1 MRHGRAEAHF
11 VAVGER
17 LQRHLGAV
25 HEGAVA
31 RVEVGD
37 PVAAVAQEDLRV
49 LARDGGVD
57 DDVAVAGD
65 APERRSA
72 RREREEAAALRT
84 FHDLEGGGGEFGLVH
99 RGFRGVAAG
108 RTLSRVVD
116 LARRL
121 TLLARR
127 ASVRRTIRPAKV
139 RAAGWDRGGQAMV
152 SNLAWLLVPMAAGP
166 WAPQS
171 TVPREALTFAAT
183 FDGGLDADV
192 ARGDARLHAG
202 PSWAPPRLGEP
213 GLVQSGAVTRERRGA
228 LRGHALRFH
237 RRTDELLFFH
247 GAGNTPWR
255 ARDWSGTLSFWLR
268 AEPAGELLDGF
279 CDPVTVTSKDWN
291 DAGLFC
297 EFEKRPTF
305 RHFRLG
311 AYADLS
317 VWNAT
322 SKPWDQLSFAE
333 KSLAQVEADAHFGG
347 RWTHVAMAFE
357 RFNSGAADGVAR
369 LYLDGQLAAT
379 LSPRTQTWTWE
390 EAAQRIV
397 LGLNYVGWLD
407 ELAWFERALTDGEI
421 AALHALPGG
430 LADLWRP
437 RVAVGAAKVDVTP
450 DFPIRLCGYAS
461 REKEATSAVQ
471 PLFARALAIG
481 EGDDL
486 ALLMALDN
494 TAVPQRMTDEVA
506 ARLARRFGL
515 APERFTLCVTHT
527 HAAPV
532 LDGGIDCMF
541 GRPIPADQWERIER
555 YSRELV
561 DRLEEAAAAAIA
573 ARAPAL
579 LSWGEGRADFARNRR
594 TPGGP
599 VDPALPLLA
608 AFREDGT
615 LAATVQNY
623 ACHCTA
629 CDGSVNQHCGDWAG
643 YASEGIE
650 AAHARAVALTVIGCG
665 ADANPLDGPSGDLRV
680 AQRHGA
686 TVAAE
691 VARLLRGPLTPLLA
705 DAARD
710 GGAPRIALDRFELPY
725 APFPP
730 REQWEA
736 RVKAGGAVGFHA
748 AQWLARLDRGE
759 AFPGA
764 LPCSVQAWQWG
775 DDLVQLFLP
784 GEVVVDYSLRLKREF
799 DRARLWI
806 TAYSNDVPCY
816 LPSERILREGGY
828 EAGGAMTYYGRPGP
842 LAAGIEQR
850 IVDAVHRLV
859 PPAYAAPPDDPR
871 FPPAKSAA
879 ESRDCFE
886 LSRDDLAVELVACEP
901 QVQSPVAIDFAA
913 DGTLFV
919 CEMNDYPTGL
929 DGNYQPGGRVTWLRD
944 RDGDGR
950 YEQSGVFV
958 DGLPFPTGVM
968 SWKRGALI
976 CAAPDILYAED
987 RDGDGRA
994 DVKQVLFTG
1003 FSTENYQARV
1013 NSLTWGLDGWIYGSC
1028 GLLGGVI
1035 TPLREGVAGEAVDCR
1050 GRDFRID
1057 PARGVIEA
1065 IEGTSQQGRVRDDFG
1080 RWFGCDS
1087 GWLIFEFPLADR
1099 VLRRNLLVAPPDP
1112 RSNVLADADPR
1123 QLFQISTVLER
1134 FNDAGDASRV
1144 TGACGLGIYRD
1155 EWLGAELDGN
1165 AFTCEPVA
1173 NVVRRT
1179 VLDGRGSA
1187 AVGRRAP
1194 EEQAREFLA
1203 SRDPWFRPVQATTG
1217 PDGALWIVDMYR
1229 FVVEHPRWIPAA
1241 KLAELDVRAGAT
1253 MGRLWRVVKKGAER
1267 RKVADLASADVGQLR
1282 EALASRNG
1290 VVRDLAHRELLDR
1303 VEPRV
1308 PRSAADA
1315 IESGAPRGVEATAR
1329 SMRATAPAA
1338 KVQEAW
1344 CFAQL
1349 GWLDED
1355 DVSDLLALNQ
1365 LPDVRAACM
1374 PLAEEWLSALT
1385 EESSAADWR
1394 GGSMA
1399 PPHPV
1404 TEWSVWTPADW
1415 KSLDRDLGGE
1425 AGGLAP
1431 RSSAEPTGRER
1442 LQSALALSECAT
1454 AFAGRLLGELL
1465 AMHADDPWLR
1475 AAVVSAAPRH
1485 AGALLEAL
1493 LDARLAG
1500 ATRSAAQQEAL
1511 EAVVVTVGGLP
1522 TEAQAVKRAAL
1533 VPLLGEGEAAA
1544 REPWRW
1550 RALARLLAGSGPLE
1564 RAPEVV
1570 TQLDSHLRAA
1580 AEMLRS
1586 SGGAEEADA
1595 ARIAALELLCSDATP
1610 SHSAALPLAE
1620 LAAFV
1625 EPSHSAPLAAA
1636 ALSALARRGD
1646 RATAAELLPRLPR
1659 LLPER
1664 LAAAQA
1670 LLLSRPEWRS
1680 ELVAALEAGTLSRA
1694 LLDAAARERLLA
1706 DDDAALRGRAAT
1718 LLARG
1723 GTPSRAQV
1731 IAQFQPALAMTGD
1744 LAHGKVLFAKLCAS
1758 CHAFRGVGHHVGPDL
1773 AALGDRSAPRLL
1785 ESLLD
1790 PNGAVNGEFVNYRVV
1805 LRDGSDLSGLIR
1817 GESSGGFTL
1826 VQANDQRRTLR
1837 RSEVAEVK
1845 ASKLSLMPE
1854 GLEEGLSAQEV
1865 ADLIAWLQS
1874 GSLRLGALSAESI
1887 AAARAELARAP
1898 LNGYAQLIERFDDF
1912 AQPSWLGVVPMRY
1925 CRQEDGKQRVRWRTG
1940 PAQALAGDP
1949 ARVQLRFA
1957 AAMGLVS
1964 QPAAG
1969 FALAIDGR
1977 ETLVFEAVVGDA
1989 RWSAAGEPGELPIE
2003 LAFEC
2008 RAAHSEDATGVMTLT
2023 LSAERLPVG
2032 STVELTVTGRAARS
2046 LRWFGLLLP

>member
-1 MRHGRAEAHF
+1 MVPMDAGVVSLLVALLAATQGAPPPIEPSPALSPSLAPLPAGAIG
-11 VAVGER
+11 AVG
-17 LQRHLGAV
+17 A
-25 HEGAVA
+25 A
-31 RVEVGD
+31 RT
-37 PVAAVAQEDLRV
+37 
-49 LARDGGVD
+49 
-57 DDVAVAGD
+57 
-65 APERRSA
+65 SA
-72 RREREEAAALRT
+72 
-84 FHDLEGGGGEFGLVH
+84 
-99 RGFRGVAAG
+99 
-108 RTLSRVVD
+108 
-116 LARRL
+116 
-121 TLLARR
+121 LL
-127 ASVRRTIRPAKV
+127 
-139 RAAGWDRGGQAMV
+139 D
-152 SNLAWLLVPMAAGP
+152 
-166 WAPQS
+166 
-171 TVPREALTFAAT
+171 ALTFAAT
-183 FDGGLDADV
+183 FDGGLDAEV
-192 ARGDARLHAG
+192 SRGDGRLHAG

-213 GLVQSGAVTRERRGA
+213 GLVKSGAVTRERRGA
-228 LRGHALRFH
+228 LRGQALRFL

-255 ARDWSGTLSFWLR
+255 ARDWSGTLSFWLC
-268 AEPAGELLDGF
+268 AEPQGELLDGF
-279 CDPVTVTSKDWN
+279 CDPVTVTAKEWN

-305 RHFRLG
+305 RHFRMG
-311 AYADLS
+311 AYADLA
-317 VWNAT
+317 VWNAAG
-322 SKPWDQLSFAE
+322 KPWEELSFEE
-333 KSLAQVEADAHFGG
+333 KSLAQVEADDHFGG
-347 RWTHVAMAFE
+347 RWTHVTMAFE

-369 LYLDGQLAAT
+369 LYLDGELAAT
-379 LSPRTQTWTWE
+379 LAPRLQTWTWE

-407 ELAWFERALTDGEI
+407 ELAWFDRALSEGEI

-450 DFPIRLCGYAS
+450 SFPIRLCGYAS

-471 PLFARALAIG
+471 PLFARALAVG
-481 EGDDL
+481 EGERL
-486 ALLMALDN
+486 ALLLALDN

-506 ARLARRFGL
+506 ARLAKRFGL
-515 APERFTLCVTHT
+515 APERFTLSVTHT

-541 GRPIPADQWERIER
+541 GRPIPADQWERIEQ

-561 DRLEEAAAAAIA
+561 DRLEAAAAAAIA

-579 LSWGEGRADFARNRR
+579 LSWGEGQVDFARNRR
-594 TPGGP
+594 TAGGP

-615 LAATVQNY
+615 LVATVQNY

-643 YASEGIE
+643 YASEGVE
-650 AAHARAVALTVIGCG
+650 AAHAGAVALTVIGCG
-665 ADANPLDGPSGDLRV
+665 ADANPADGPSGDLRV

-691 VARLLRGPLTPLLA
+691 VARLLRGPLVPLLA
-705 DAARD
+705 DRARD
-710 GGAPRIALDRFELPY
+710 GGAPTIALERLALPY
-725 APFPP
+725 APFPT

-736 RVKAGGAVGFHA
+736 RVKAGGAIGFHA

-759 AFPGA
+759 ALPAA
-764 LPCSVQAWQWG
+764 LPYSVQAWQWG
-775 DDLVQLFLP
+775 DELVQLFLP

-816 LPSERILREGGY
+816 IPSERILREGGY

-842 LAAGIEQR
+842 LAAGVEQR

-859 PPAYAAPPDDPR
+859 PPAFAAAPDDPR

-879 ESRDCFE
+879 ESREQFE
-886 LSRDDLAVELVACEP
+886 LSRDDLAIELVACEP

-913 DGTLFV
+913 DGTVYV

-968 SWKRGALI
+968 SWRRGALI

-1013 NSLTWGLDGWIYGSC
+1013 NSLTWGLDGWVYGSC
-1028 GLLGGVI
+1028 GLFGGVI
-1035 TPLREGVAGEAVDCR
+1035 TPVRDGVAGEAVDCR

-1087 GWLIFEFPLADR
+1087 GWLVFEFPLADR
-1099 VLRRNLLVAPPDP
+1099 VLRRNSFVAPLDP

-1134 FNDAGDASRV
+1134 FNEAGDASRV
-1144 TGACGLGIYRD
+1144 TGACGIGIYRD

-1179 VLDGRGSA
+1179 VLDRRGSA

-1229 FVVEHPRWIPAA
+1229 FVIEHPRWIPAA

-1267 RKVADLASADVGQLR
+1267 RKVADLANADVAQLR

-1290 VVRDLAHRELLDR
+1290 VVRDLAHRELLAR
-1303 VEPRV
+1303 VEPRA
-1308 PRSAADA
+1308 PRSVAES
-1315 IESGAPRGVEATAR
+1315 IESGAPRGVDAIAR
-1329 SMRATAPAA
+1329 RMRATVPAA

-1349 GWLDED
+1349 GWLDEG
-1355 DVSDLLALNQ
+1355 DVSDLLGLNAL
-1365 LPDVRAACM
+1365 PEVRAACM
-1374 PLAEEWLSALT
+1374 PLADAWLPALT
-1385 EESSAADWR
+1385 DAASGANER

-1415 KSLDRDLGGE
+1415 KSLDHDRGGE
-1425 AGGLAP
+1425 GGGLAP
-1431 RSSAEPTGRER
+1431 RSSFEPTGRER

-1454 AFAGRLLGELL
+1454 AFSGRLLGELL

-1485 AGALLEAL
+1485 AAALLDAL

-1511 EAVVVTVGGLP
+1511 EAVVTTVGALP
-1522 TEAQAVKRAAL
+1522 AEAQAVKRAAL
-1533 VPLLGEGEAAA
+1533 VPLLGEDDAAS

-1550 RALARLLAGSGPLE
+1550 RALARLLGPVSGGSGEPSEGGSALPAVLAAQLE
-1564 RAPEVV
+1564 RHRSAAREALQNADVGGGA
-1570 TQLDSHLRAA
+1570 AA
-1580 AEMLRS
+1580 AEAA
-1586 SGGAEEADA
+1586 AEALDA
-1595 ARIAALELLCSDATP
+1595 ARVAALELLCSEAMQP
-1610 SHSAALPLAE
+1610 NSAALPLAE
-1620 LAAFV
+1620 IAAFV
-1625 EPSHSAPLAAA
+1625 EPHHSAPLAAA
-1636 ALSALARRGD
+1636 ALAALARRGD
-1646 RATAAELLPRLPR
+1646 RGTAAELLPRLSR

-1664 LAAAQA
+1664 LGAALA
-1670 LLLSRPEWRS
+1670 LLLSRPEWRG

-1706 DDDAALRGRAAT
+1706 DDYVALRERAT
-1718 LLARG
+1718 KLLARG
-1723 GTPSRAQV
+1723 GTPKRAQV
-1731 IAQFQPALAMTGD
+1731 IAQFQPALALAGD
-1744 LAHGKVLFAKLCAS
+1744 LAHGKALFAKLCAS

-1805 LRDGSDLSGLIR
+1805 LRDGSDRSGLIR

-1837 RSEVAEVK
+1837 RAEVAEVK

-1854 GLEEGLSAQEV
+1854 GLEEGLSAQAM

-1874 GSLRLGALSAESI
+1874 GPLRLGALSAESI
-1887 AAARAELARAP
+1887 AAARAELAAASQ
-1898 LNGYAQLIERFDDF
+1898 NGFAQLLEQFDDF
-1912 AQPSWLGVVPMRY
+1912 AQPSWLGVVPMHY
-1925 CRQEDGKQRVRWRTG
+1925 CRQLDGTQRVRWRSG
-1940 PAQALAGDP
+1940 PAELVAGDR

-1964 QPAAG
+1964 QPTAG
-1969 FALAIDGR
+1969 FALAIDGVER
-1977 ETLVFEAVVGDA
+1977 LTFDAVVTDA

-2008 RAAHSEDATGVMTLT
+2008 RAAHSEDATGEMTLT
-2023 LSAERLPVG
+2023 LPAERFPAG
-2032 STVELTVTGRAARS
+2032 STVELTVTGRAAQS
-2046 LRWFGLLLP
+2046 LRWFGLLVP

>member
-1 MRHGRAEAHF
+1 MVPIDAGVVPLL
-11 VAVGER
+11 VA
-17 LQRHLGAV
+17 LFTAMQGAPPPIAPSR
-25 HEGAVA
+25 GA
-31 RVEVGD
+31 
-37 PVAAVAQEDLRV
+37 PP
-49 LARDGGVD
+49 
-57 DDVAVAGD
+57 AG
-65 APERRSA
+65 AI
-72 RREREEAAALRT
+72 
-84 FHDLEGGGGEFGLVH
+84 G
-99 RGFRGVAAG
+99 AAG
-108 RTLSRVVD
+108 
-116 LARRL
+116 
-121 TLLARR
+121 
-127 ASVRRTIRPAKV
+127 
-139 RAAGWDRGGQAMV
+139 AAPTSAM
-152 SNLAWLLVPMAAGP
+152 LD
-166 WAPQS
+166 
-171 TVPREALTFAAT
+171 ALTFAAT
-183 FDGGLDADV
+183 FDRGLDAEV
-192 ARGDARLHAG
+192 ARGDGRLHHG
-202 PSWAPPRLGEP
+202 PSWGPPRHGEP
-213 GLVQSGAVTRERRGA
+213 GLVPSGAVTRERRGA
-228 LRGHALRFH
+228 LRGQALRFQ

-255 ARDWSGTLSFWLR
+255 ARDWSGTLSFWLC
-268 AEPAGELLDGF
+268 AEPQGELPDGF

-297 EFEKRPTF
+297 EFEKREMF
-305 RHFRLG
+305 RHFRMG
-311 AYADLS
+311 AYADLA

-322 SKPWDQLSFAE
+322 SKPWGELSFEE
-333 KSLAQVEADAHFGG
+333 KSLAQVEAEDHFGG

-379 LSPRTQTWTWE
+379 LSPRLQTWTWE

-407 ELAWFERALTDGEI
+407 ELAWFDRALTEGEI

-450 DFPIRLCGYAS
+450 RFPIRLCGYAS

-471 PLFARALAIG
+471 PLFARALAVG

-486 ALLMALDN
+486 ALLLALDN

-506 ARLARRFGL
+506 VRLAERFGL
-515 APERFTLCVTHT
+515 QPERFTLSVTHT

-541 GRPIPADQWERIER
+541 GRPIPADQWQRIEQ

-561 DRLEEAAAAAIA
+561 DRLEEAGAAAIA

-579 LSWGEGRADFARNRR
+579 LSWSEGQVDFARNRR
-594 TPGGP
+594 TAGGP
-599 VDPALPLLA
+599 VDRALPLLA
-608 AFREDGT
+608 VFREDGT

-650 AAHARAVALTVIGCG
+650 AAHGGAVALTVIGCG
-665 ADANPLDGPSGDLRV
+665 ADANPADGPSGDLRV

-686 TVAAE
+686 SVAAE
-691 VARLLRGPLTPLLA
+691 VARLLRGPLVPLLT
-705 DAARD
+705 DRARD
-710 GGAPRIALDRFELPY
+710 GGAPQIALERLELPY
-725 APFPP
+725 APFPT
-730 REQWEA
+730 REQWAA

-759 AFPGA
+759 ALPAA
-764 LPCSVQAWQWG
+764 LPYSVQAWQWG

-784 GEVVVDYSLRLKREF
+784 GEVVVDYALRLKREL
-799 DRARLWI
+799 DRARLWV

-816 LPSERILREGGY
+816 IPSERILREGGY

-842 LAAGIEQR
+842 LAAGVEQR

-859 PPAYAAPPDDPR
+859 PPAFAAPPDDPR
-871 FPPAKSAA
+871 FPTAKSAA
-879 ESRDCFE
+879 ESREQFE

-913 DGTLFV
+913 DGTVYV

-950 YEQSGVFV
+950 FEQSGVFV

-968 SWKRGALI
+968 SWRRGALI

-1028 GLLGGVI
+1028 GLFGGVI
-1035 TPLREGVAGEAVDCR
+1035 TGFAHDALGRASGAAPQALPPVDCR
-1050 GRDFRID
+1050 GRDFRLD

-1087 GWLIFEFPLADR
+1087 GWLVFEFPLADR
-1099 VLRRNLLVAPPDP
+1099 VLRRNPFVVPLDP

-1123 QLFQISTVLER
+1123 QLFQVSTVLER
-1134 FNDAGDASRV
+1134 FNEAGDASRV
-1144 TGACGLGIYRD
+1144 TGACGIGIYRD
-1155 EWLGAELDGN
+1155 EWLGTELYGN

-1179 VLDGRGSA
+1179 VLDTRGSA
-1187 AVGRRAP
+1187 AIGRRAP
-1194 EEQAREFLA
+1194 EEASREFLA

-1229 FVVEHPRWIPAA
+1229 FVIEHPRWIPAA

-1267 RKVADLASADVGQLR
+1267 RNVADLANADVAQLR
-1282 EALASRNG
+1282 EPLASRNG
-1290 VVRDLAHRELLDR
+1290 VVRDLAHRELLAR
-1303 VEPRV
+1303 VEPRA
-1308 PRSAADA
+1308 PRSVAESVTESIA
-1315 IESGAPRGVEATAR
+1315 SGAPSGVEAIAGR
-1329 SMRATAPAA
+1329 MRATAPAA

-1349 GWLDED
+1349 GWLEEG
-1355 DVSDLLALNQ
+1355 DVSELLALNQ
-1365 LPDVRAACM
+1365 LPEVRAACM
-1374 PLAEEWLSALT
+1374 PLAEEWLSRLT
-1385 EESSAADWR
+1385 EESSAASWR
-1394 GGSMA
+1394 GGSLA

-1415 KSLDRDLGGE
+1415 KSLESDRGGE
-1425 AGGLAP
+1425 GGGRAP
-1431 RSSAEPTGRER
+1431 RRSFEPTGRER

-1454 AFAGRLLGELL
+1454 TSSGRLLGELL
-1465 AMHADDPWLR
+1465 ALHGDDPWLR

-1500 ATRSAAQQEAL
+1500 ATRSLAQQEAL
-1511 EAVVVTVGGLP
+1511 EAVVTTVGALP
-1522 TEAQAVKRAAL
+1522 AEAQAVKRAAL
-1533 VPLLGEGEAAA
+1533 VPLLGEGDAAS

-1550 RALARLLAGSGPLE
+1550 RALARLLGPVSGGSGGSGGSGEPSGGGADLPASLAAQLE
-1564 RAPEVV
+1564 RHRSAAREAL
-1570 TQLDSHLRAA
+1570 QRADVG
-1580 AEMLRS
+1580 
-1586 SGGAEEADA
+1586 GGAEEADA
-1595 ARIAALELLCSDATP
+1595 EESDAEESDAAPVAALELLCSEATL
-1610 SHSAALPLAE
+1610 SNSAALPLAE

-1625 EPSHSAPLAAA
+1625 EPRHSAPLAGA

-1646 RATAAELLPRLPR
+1646 RGTAAELLPRLPR

-1664 LAAAQA
+1664 LGAALA
-1670 LLLSRPEWRS
+1670 LLLSRPEWRH
-1680 ELVAALEAGTLSRA
+1680 ELLAALEAGTLSRA

-1706 DDDAALRGRAAT
+1706 DDDAALRERAAK

-1723 GTPSRAQV
+1723 GTPKRAQV
-1731 IAQFQPALAMTGD
+1731 IAQFQPALSLAGD
-1744 LAHGKVLFAKLCAS
+1744 HAHGKALFAKLCAS
-1758 CHAFRGVGHHVGPDL
+1758 CHAFRGVGHEVGPDL

-1805 LRDGSDLSGLIR
+1805 LKDGSDLSGLIR

-1837 RSEVAEVK
+1837 RAEVAEVK

-1854 GLEEGLSAQEV
+1854 GLEEGLSAQDL

-1874 GSLRLGALSAESI
+1874 GPLRLGALSAESI
-1887 AAARAELARAP
+1887 AAARAELAAAP
-1898 LNGYAQLIERFDDF
+1898 LNGYAQLLERFDDF

-1925 CRQEDGKQRVRWRTG
+1925 CRQQDGTQRVRWRSG
-1940 PAQALAGDP
+1940 PAEAVAGDP

-1957 AAMGLVS
+1957 VAMGLVS
-1964 QPAAG
+1964 QPTAG
-1969 FALAIDGR
+1969 FALAIDGVER
-1977 ETLVFEAVVGDA
+1977 LLFDAVVTDA
-1989 RWSAAGEPGELPIE
+1989 SWSAAAEAGELPIE

-2023 LSAERLPVG
+2023 LPAERFPAG
-2032 STVELTVTGRAARS
+2032 STVELTVTGRAAPS
-2046 LRWFGLLLP
+2046 LRWFGLLVP